1 MREWLYYNFAAGS
14 FHTKKLCSRLYS
26 IEVDFCSNKTKK
38 IVFEP
43 LFLDLGVMYALRLA
57 RWKARGQLY
66 IHHNWASFAI
76 SYGRDIIS
84 GNRSK
89 SAFFEGGWVTFGRI
103 FDKKGGIAHQT
114 VLVTRVIAVS
124 CDIKISTVHHLVLS
138 QYTHLTDRQ
147 TDRQTE
153 LRQQY
158 RVLHNM
164 PHGKNQLSTLVDEPH
179 YAITAE
185 WMQ

>member
-1 MREWLYYNFAAGS
+1 MGEYLTRKG
-14 FHTKKLCSRLYS
+14 
-26 IEVDFCSNKTKK
+26 
-38 IVFEP
+38 
-43 LFLDLGVMYALRLA
+43 
-57 RWKARGQLY
+57 
-66 IHHNWASFAI
+66 ASPTEQCWCQ
-76 SYGRDIIS
+76 
-84 GNRSK
+84 K
-89 SAFFEGGWVTFGRI
+89 
-103 FDKKGGIAHQT
+103 
-114 VLVTRVIAVS
+114 TRVIAVS

-164 PHGKNQLSTLVDEPH
+164 THGKNQLSTLVDEPH